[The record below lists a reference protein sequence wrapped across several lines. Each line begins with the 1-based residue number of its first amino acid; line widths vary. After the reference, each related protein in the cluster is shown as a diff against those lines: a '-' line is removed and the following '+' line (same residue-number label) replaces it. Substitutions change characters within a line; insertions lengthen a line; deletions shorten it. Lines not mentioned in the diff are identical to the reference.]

1 MRKVVFLLVL
11 FFCPVLFA
19 ISVEEKRYVE
29 NLIKSKTDKVLS
41 IIRKK
46 DLSERE
52 KKKKIFEIARPLFDF
67 KTMARLTL
75 GKKNWN
81 KLTPEQRKR
90 FTDLFIK
97 RLRMTYLDRVTIHGD
112 EKVEY
117 KPAVVKSEKR
127 IYVPSVVISKGD
139 RISVLYKFW
148 KSPRGWRIYD
158 VEVEGVSIVRTYRSQ
173 FLDILRKGTIDD
185 LFRELE
191 RFTKK
196 TEK

>member
-41 IIRKK
+41 IIRRK